1 MVSFSLIGGVC
12 VEVFVW
18 LPARSL
24 PARHL
29 LASFSPRPERN
40 REEGRAGGWWR
51 EGKRGG
57 RGGPERSRRR
67 EGLEE
72 LHLEARGGRK
82 KT

>member
-1 MVSFSLIGGVC
+1 M
-12 VEVFVW
+12 EVFVW

-29 LASFSPRPERN
+29 LPSFSPRPERN

-51 EGKRGG
+51 EGGEGG
-57 RGGPERSRRR
+57 QRRARRSRRR

-72 LHLEARGGRK
+72 LHLEAQGGRK
-82 KT
+82 KV